1 MNVAE
6 YQNNIIKQILAITD
20 IKKLDEI
27 GRLLKKIAPLSKH
40 LVEQEEEKDI
50 MEFETF
56 EEWDAYLQ
64 SIEYHDPDEFLREW
78 GMTSIEFRKFIW
90 DSEHSGTIPVEE
102 FYDKMS
108 KLRS

>member
-1 MNVAE
+1 
-6 YQNNIIKQILAITD
+6 
-20 IKKLDEI
+20 
-27 GRLLKKIAPLSKH
+27 
-40 LVEQEEEKDI
+40 

-64 SIEYHDPDEFLREW
+64 SIEYQSPEEFLPEW
-78 GMTSIEFRKFIW
+78 GMTSNEFRKFIW